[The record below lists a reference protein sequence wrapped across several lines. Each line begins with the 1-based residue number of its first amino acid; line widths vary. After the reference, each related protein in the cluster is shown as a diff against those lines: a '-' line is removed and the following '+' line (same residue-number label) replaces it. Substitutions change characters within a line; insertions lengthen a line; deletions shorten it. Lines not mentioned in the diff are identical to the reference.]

1 MIGALA
7 LSAAVLPWPATA
19 QGVPIVDPKSIIQHG
34 LEIAQMSYLTGGR
47 ELEADKKRRIDE
59 LHQDQ
64 LDALDATLA
73 MMTGQTPWI
82 GDLEVIPGAEAEV
95 LYAVE
100 DNNPYAARLF
110 GDAKTSIEEMI
121 VATAQKY
128 AGHPGLARAGLNPVE
143 FRIWFQS
150 LVKQE
155 SGFSIGARSP
165 VGAFGL
171 TQVMPDTAKDLGIYT
186 AAFLSAAAETSSVKA
201 SESLERVH
209 ELVQEIP
216 DTEGLKE
223 AIDLNTRVTA
233 ELSIALANIWNMES
247 AQLMGMGEAGVMDAA
262 TAAEEQKFIKV
273 LGGE

>member
-1 MIGALA
+1 VA
-7 LSAAVLPWPATA
+7 
-19 QGVPIVDPKSIIQHG
+19 D
-34 LEIAQMSYLTGGR
+34 LTGG
-47 ELEADKKRRIDE
+47 LIAAKDGSYSLMTTSGKVDDKPAAQYVSE
-59 LHQDQ
+59 FFASAG
-64 LDALDATLA
+64 LDVATVDTLA
-73 MMTGQTPWI
+73 NS
-82 GDLEVIPGAEAEV
+82 
-95 LYAVE
+95 E
-100 DNNPYAARLF
+100 DEGAAR
-110 GDAKTSIEEMI
+110 
-121 VATAQKY
+121 
-128 AGHPGLARAGLNPVE
+128 
-143 FRIWFQS
+143 
-150 LVKQE
+150 
-155 SGFSIGARSP
+155 IG
-165 VGAFGL
+165 
-171 TQVMPDTAKDLGIYT
+171 TQANT